1 MRAIFLDR
9 DGVICK
15 NRSDHVK
22 SWAEFE
28 FLPGVKHALTNL
40 SQLGLPIVVVT
51 NQGLINRGLATA
63 AEVEEIHRQMTAE
76 LAAVGA
82 RIDRIYTCPHRPDEG
97 CGCRKPEPGMLLQ
110 AARELNIDLVGSYL
124 VGDALTDLTAGNR
137 VGCRTYLVL
146 TGRGPG
152 QLWPAFQSLGG
163 GFTIVRDLKD
173 AVNHILNCEQVFRY
187 RLTSDA
193 LSVSPLLP

>member
-15 NRSDHVK
+15 NRPDHVK

-28 FLPGVKHALTNL
+28 FLPGVKCALANL
-40 SQLGLPIVVVT
+40 SQLDLPVVVVT

-63 AEVEEIHRQMTAE
+63 EVVEEIHRQMAAE
-76 LAAVGA
+76 LAAAGA
-82 RIDRIYTCPHRPDEG
+82 RIDRVYTCPHRPDEG
-97 CGCRKPEPGMLLQ
+97 CDCRKPQPGMLLQ
-110 AARELNIDLVGSYL
+110 AARELSIDLAGSYL
-124 VGDALTDLTAGNR
+124 VGDALTDLLAGSR
-137 VGCRTYLVL
+137 VGCQTYLVL

-152 QLWPAFQSLGG
+152 QLWPAFQALGG

-173 AVNHILNCEQVFRY
+173 AVNHILNSERGIRFN
-187 RLTSDA
+187 LTHDT
-193 LSVSPLLP
+193 LSVSLSFK

>member
-15 NRSDHVK
+15 NRPDHVK

-28 FLPGVKHALTNL
+28 FLPGVKYALANL
-40 SQLGLPIVVVT
+40 SQLDLPVVVVT

-63 AEVEEIHRQMTAE
+63 EVVEEIHRRMTAE
-76 LAAVGA
+76 LTAAGA
-82 RIDRIYTCPHRPDEG
+82 RIDRVYTCPHRPDEG
-97 CGCRKPEPGMLLQ
+97 CDCRKPQPGMLLQ
-110 AARELNIDLVGSYL
+110 AARELSIDLAGSYL
-124 VGDALTDLTAGNR
+124 VGDALTDLLAGSR
-137 VGCRTYLVL
+137 VGCQTYLVL

-152 QLWPAFQSLGG
+152 QLWPAFQALGG

-173 AVNHILNCEQVFRY
+173 AVNHILNSEQSIRFN
-187 RLTSDA
+187 LTHDT
-193 LSVSPLLP
+193 LSVSTSFK

>member
-28 FLPGVKHALTNL
+28 FLPGVKRALTNL

-63 AEVEEIHRQMTAE
+63 VEVEEIHRQMTAE

-97 CGCRKPEPGMLLQ
+97 CDCRKPQPGMLLQ
-110 AARELNIDLVGSYL
+110 AARELNIELTGSYL
-124 VGDALTDLTAGNR
+124 VGDALTDLLAGSR

-173 AVNHILNCEQVFRY
+173 AANHILNCEQCNRY
-187 RLTSDA
+187 RVTCDTLT
-193 LSVSPLLP
+193 VSTSLP